1 MQLKKWLNNDE
12 YSLGVLLGLIIPVP
26 TVLVFTILIRL
37 IQNFLHVFNEV
48 RDMDMLLLGL
58 AVNLIVMRYYLV
70 KRKFEKTGKALLIL
84 TVVLIILFL
93 IFLKNSSIAFPI

>member
-26 TVLVFTILIRL
+26 TALVFTILIRL
-37 IQNFLHVFNEV
+37 SQNYLHGFTRA

-70 KRKFEKTGKALLIL
+70 KRKFEKTGKGLLIL

-93 IFLKNSSIAFPI
+93 IFLKNSSITFSI

>member
-12 YSLGVLLGLIIPVP
+12 YFLGVLLGLIIPVP
-26 TVLVFTILIRL
+26 AALVFALLIRL
-37 IQNFLHVFNEV
+37 IQNFLHVFTEV

>member
-26 TVLVFTILIRL
+26 TALVFTILIRL
-37 IQNFLHVFNEV
+37 SQNYLHVFTRA

-70 KRKFEKTGKALLIL
+70 KRKFEKTGKGLLIL

-93 IFLKNSSIAFPI
+93 IFLKNSSITFSI

>member
-1 MQLKKWLNNDE
+1 MQLKKWLFSDK
-12 YSLGVLLGLIIPVP
+12 YSLGILLGLIIPLP
-26 TVLVFTILIRL
+26 AAFIFTILLRL
-37 IQNFLHVFNEV
+37 AQNYLHVFARV

-70 KRKFEKTGKALLIL
+70 KLKFEKTGKSLMVL

-93 IFLKNSSIAFPI
+93 IFLKNSSITFPL

>member
-1 MQLKKWLNNDE
+1 MSLKNWLKNDK

-26 TVLVFTILIRL
+26 AAFVFTLLMRL
-37 IQNFLHVFNEV
+37 VQNYLHVFERV
-48 RDMDMLLLGL
+48 RDMDMILLGL

-70 KRKFEKTGKALLIL
+70 KLKFEKTGKGLLVL

-93 IFLKNSSIAFPI
+93 IFLKNSHISFPL

>member
-26 TVLVFTILIRL
+26 AALVFTILIRL
-37 IQNFLHVFNEV
+37 IQNFLHVFTEV

>member
-1 MQLKKWLNNDE
+1 MELKKWLNNDK
-12 YSLGVLLGLIIPVP
+12 YSLGVLLGLIIPLP
-26 TVLVFTILIRL
+26 AVLVFTILIRL
-37 IQNFLHVFNEV
+37 IQNYLHVFTEV

-84 TVVLIILFL
+84 TVALIIMFL
-93 IFLKNSSIAFPI
+93 IFLKNSSISFPI

>member
-26 TVLVFTILIRL
+26 TALVFTILIRL
-37 IQNFLHVFNEV
+37 IQNFLHVFTEV

>member
-12 YSLGVLLGLIIPVP
+12 YFLGVLLGLIIPVP
-26 TVLVFTILIRL
+26 AALVFTILIRL